1 MSDNRRRF
9 SRLGIICTILKK
21 RENIHGRILRVVK
34 LETEAFNFAK
44 SNNPQWVFSMV
55 PNSAKYHNESYCD
68 YCA

>member
-21 RENIHGRILRVVK
+21 RENIHERVLRVVK
-34 LETEAFNFAK
+34 LETEAFNLAK

-55 PNSAKYHNESYCD
+55 PNSAKYHNESSCD